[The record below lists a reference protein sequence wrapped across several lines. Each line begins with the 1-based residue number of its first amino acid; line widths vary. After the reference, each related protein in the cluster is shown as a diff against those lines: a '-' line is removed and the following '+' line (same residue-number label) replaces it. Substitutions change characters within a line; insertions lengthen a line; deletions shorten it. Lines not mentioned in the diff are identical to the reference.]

1 VDRQIRRLGIAFA
14 VLFGLLFAQ
23 VAYVQVFAADRISA
37 EPGNAARRIRA
48 EYETQRG
55 SILASDERTVL
66 ANSVRAPKGS
76 LYAFERAYPHGEL
89 YGQITGFY
97 SRRYGY
103 SGLEAAMDPF
113 LAGTAPELATSNL
126 TDLILGRTK
135 VGGTVLTT
143 IVPRV
148 QQAAAGALNGLK
160 GAVVALD
167 PTTGRVYAMYSTPS
181 YDPTK
186 LSTGTDEE
194 MQTAWQ
200 NLNADPEQPLLSKA
214 FQQLYLP
221 GSTFKLITAS
231 AAFENGYR
239 PDGAVKNPHTLDL
252 PDTSA
257 ELHNFGDEFCA
268 GGATTVAVLEAFTES
283 CNVPFGEIGSA
294 LGPDKLAKQAHA
306 YGLCTSFPPGNPD
319 SPDCSNDTISFT
331 IPWETGRFPDASYF
345 ADRRPAVAYSAVG
358 LDNDLFN
365 PLQLALISATIANGG
380 TLYEPQ
386 LVAEVRDPQGRPVK
400 QFDPKE
406 YGRPISPQTAVWMRE
421 MMINVVARGTGTA
434 AQIPDV
440 TVAGK
445 TGTATNGENKP
456 PNAWFTAFAPAG
468 QDQPPK
474 IAVAVIVLDGGSL
487 GNEATGGQVA
497 APIAKQVI
505 ESFLGTR

>member
-1 VDRQIRRLGIAFA
+1 MDRQIRRLGVAFA

-23 VAYVQVFAADRISA
+23 VAYVQVFASDRIAA

-55 SILASDERTVL
+55 TILAADERTVL
-66 ANSVRAPKGS
+66 AKSVEAPKGS
-76 LYAFERAYPHGEL
+76 VYRFDRMYPQGQL
-89 YGQITGFY
+89 YGQITGYY
-97 SRRYGY
+97 SRVYGY
-103 SGLEAAMDPF
+103 SGLEAAMDPY
-113 LAGTAPELATSNL
+113 LAGTAPELTTSNL

-135 VGGTVLTT
+135 VGATVITT

-148 QQAAAGALNGLK
+148 QQAAAEAMAGQK

-167 PTTGRVYAMYSTPS
+167 PSTGNVLAMYSTGG
-181 YDPTK
+181 YDPTVV
-186 LSTGTDEE
+186 STGTDEQ
-194 MQTAWQ
+194 MNTAWAK
-200 NLNADPEQPLLSKA
+200 LNANPDQPLVSKA

-231 AAFENGYR
+231 AAFENGFR
-239 PDGAVKNPHTLDL
+239 
-252 PDTSA
+252 PDTSV
-257 ELHNFGDEFCA
+257 ENPHVLDLQTTTGDLHNFGDEFCA
-268 GGATTVAVLEAFTES
+268 GGAKTVTVIAAFTDS
-283 CNVPFGEIGSA
+283 CNVPFGEIGLE

-306 YGLCTSFPPGNPD
+306 YGLCTTFPPETPT
-319 SPDCSNDTISFT
+319 CENDTIPFT
-331 IPWETGRFPDASYF
+331 VPWQPGRFPDPSYF
-345 ADRRPAVAYSAVG
+345 ADRQPAVAYSAVG

-365 PLQLALISATIANGG
+365 PLQLALVSATIANGG
-380 TLYEPQ
+380 TLYEPH
-386 LVAEVRDPQGRPVK
+386 LVSNIIDPQGRSVK
-400 QFDPKE
+400 QFGPQE

-421 MMINVVARGTGTA
+421 MMINVVEQGTGTA
-434 AQIPDV
+434 AQISGV

-445 TGTATNGENKP
+445 TGTATNGENQP

-468 QDQPPK
+468 QDQQPS

-505 ESFLGTR
+505 ESFLPQR